1 MSKRKRTVS
10 TDQDSELIDQ
20 LSGILSNISDS
31 QDGDVSSLQG
41 FLDKGY
47 GSQILQT
54 WALQSQVSL
63 TVIVNMGFADF

>member
-41 FLDKGY
+41 FLEQRLWQPNITDLGLTIPGKFNSYSQY
-47 GSQILQT
+47 G
-54 WALQSQVSL
+54 
-63 TVIVNMGFADF
+63 FC